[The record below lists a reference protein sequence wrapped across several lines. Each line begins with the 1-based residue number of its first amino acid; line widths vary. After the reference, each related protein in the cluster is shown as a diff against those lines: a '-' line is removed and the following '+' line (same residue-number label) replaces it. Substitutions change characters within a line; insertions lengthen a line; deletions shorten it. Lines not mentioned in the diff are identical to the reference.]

1 MKKILII
8 MLALTIS
15 GIGIVSFY
23 FYHNRSSLINVK
35 KISYPE
41 EKILDVAS
49 VSPESIHIGFNDQKT
64 LVLYGKDFVATYL
77 FDVEKEHWE
86 FQNSLDLSP
95 LNITLTDGESSDNA
109 WFDSDRVLLSP
120 VSKELS
126 AKKGISEEK
135 VTMYDYEFST
145 GLLKKWRNGADSRWS
160 TPGTIFGASG
170 VSERDRSDLYDL
182 VRTALDLQS
191 ARLFGEIHSLSWN
204 STVWNTPIT
213 NMEFGFLALDVG
225 GSLVYGMSDNKGTDV
240 RLFDIF
246 ER

>member
-1 MKKILII
+1 MKKNLII

-35 KISYPE
+35 KISYSE

-126 AKKGISEEK
+126 AKKDISEEK

-160 TPGTIFGASG
+160 TPGTIFSASG

-213 NMEFGFLALDVG
+213 NMEFGFLALDAG